1 MPLRQ
6 ARVGLGGVLVDRG
19 KRPDRNVIWFKSVI
33 TRLNHYKKVT
43 TRWKTGKTMHF
54 LNLIIH
60 NVLDDQEENIY
71 CKSHNIGD

>member
-6 ARVGLGGVLVDRG
+6 ARVGLGGVLVDKVKG
-19 KRPDRNVIWFKSVI
+19 KRARQKSHALFIIKKI
-33 TRLNHYKKVT
+33 TS
-43 TRWKTGKTMHF
+43 RWKTGKTMHF
-54 LNLIIH
+54 LKLIIH